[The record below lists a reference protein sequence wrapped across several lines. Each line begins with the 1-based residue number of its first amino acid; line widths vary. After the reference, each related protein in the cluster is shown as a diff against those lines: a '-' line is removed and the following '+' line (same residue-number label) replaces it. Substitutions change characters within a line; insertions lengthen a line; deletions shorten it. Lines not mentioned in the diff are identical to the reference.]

1 MKGQLP
7 NFGLTSLR
15 YALPGQ
21 QTPFASIKRLRTQQ
35 GIFLAPGDVS
45 QSFMKNLDSL
55 GRSKPERVLKIV
67 IPLQ

>member
-21 QTPFASIKRLRTQQ
+21 QTPFASINACGL
-35 GIFLAPGDVS
+35 
-45 QSFMKNLDSL
+45 
-55 GRSKPERVLKIV
+55 SKGYS
-67 IPLQ
+67 